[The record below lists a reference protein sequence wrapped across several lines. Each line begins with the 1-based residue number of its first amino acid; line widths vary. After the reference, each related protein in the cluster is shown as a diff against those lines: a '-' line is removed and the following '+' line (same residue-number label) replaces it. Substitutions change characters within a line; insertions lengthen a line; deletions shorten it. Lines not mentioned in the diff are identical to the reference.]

1 MAAVKAGPLRVGAFK
16 SAPGHDRAVACVQDW
31 TRERFSL
38 PDGASVMVTE
48 LECRRPCCPPVETVV
63 AFWLDGDQRRHF
75 RVLKPTAEIVAGDL
89 PPAWLKDFLCA
100 EQDDQIDCC

>member
-1 MAAVKAGPLRVGAFK
+1 
-16 SAPGHDRAVACVQDW
+16 
-31 TRERFSL
+31 
-38 PDGASVMVTE
+38 
-48 LECRRPCCPPVETVV
+48 VV